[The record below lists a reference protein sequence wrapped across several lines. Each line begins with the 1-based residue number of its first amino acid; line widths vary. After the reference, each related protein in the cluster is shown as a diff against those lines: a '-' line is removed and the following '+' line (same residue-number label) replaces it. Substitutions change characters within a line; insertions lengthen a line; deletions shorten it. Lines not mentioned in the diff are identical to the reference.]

1 MEKWYGTP
9 MVVLISLAFSHAPA
23 VAQKPANEPQ
33 NLARAGQIVGELEC
47 YDGSVLE
54 GALVHIP
61 GDSLGSWTDATGRFR
76 LRYVVEGTYTLQVH
90 SLGWVLDPARPAALY
105 AVDVVAKKITDLG
118 PIVMT
123 CPGEKFSSAKNVMRP
138 RIRLSSV
145 STSTRHS
152 PGWTRCFVV

>member
-1 MEKWYGTP
+1 MEKWYGTL

-47 YDGSVLE
+47 RDGSVLE

-61 GDSLGSWTDATGRFR
+61 GDSLASWTDATGRFR
-76 LRYVVEGTYTLQVH
+76 LRYVVAGTYVVQVH
-90 SLGWVLDPARPAALY
+90 AQGWVLDPVPPAALD
-105 AVDVVAKKITDLG
+105 AVHVAAKEVTDLG

-123 CPGEKFSSAKNVMRP
+123 CHEPSDYLDHDRE
-138 RIRLSSV
+138 
-145 STSTRHS
+145 
-152 PGWTRCFVV
+152 